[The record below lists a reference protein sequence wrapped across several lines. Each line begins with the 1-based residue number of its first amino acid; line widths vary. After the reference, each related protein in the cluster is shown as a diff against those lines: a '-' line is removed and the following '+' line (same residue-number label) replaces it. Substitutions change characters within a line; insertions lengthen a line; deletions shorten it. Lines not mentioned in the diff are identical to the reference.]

1 MTRPICVLVLFG
13 FFVQI
18 IPPRGMSICHL
29 YKYTNSICPGFF
41 LWREGHLPPRGSTSL
56 ETTELLRLPC
66 LLHLPPA
73 IPFVQLL
80 PCPISHDFQAARA
93 RARRSPLPPLP
104 TLHIVGGAA
113 KCRARGCGHH
123 RAVVATTSTTTS
135 HRPDRHSRRMRVDG
149 VCNACVV
156 VDDTSMFKYNQNVM
170 HLKNEY
176 FFRPPTRVAPLAP
189 RIPSSSG
196 TYRREPKRGPT
207 TSWQIG
213 R

>member
-1 MTRPICVLVLFG
+1 MSRSSLLCRGKDSVRILVAERRCDWGKIRLDMIFPRHQLLRGPVEYGREWLTAEWYFCTRRLCLN
-13 FFVQI
+13 
-18 IPPRGMSICHL
+18 IPP
-29 YKYTNSICPGFF
+29 
-41 LWREGHLPPRGSTSL
+41 PR
-56 ETTELLRLPC
+56 
-66 LLHLPPA
+66 
-73 IPFVQLL
+73 
-80 PCPISHDFQAARA
+80 QAARA